1 MLYAVRG
8 AIAVFV
14 AKATKSFT
22 RLRIKVSERIF
33 GVWISLYF
41 VLCVPVGL
49 CLCQQENTWD
59 NNCWG
64 GEMKELILLP
74 SFIFGL
80 QHMRQGVPVTRQLL
94 ISYIEK
100 RNPGMD
106 NRKTTTTTTTTNGFQ
121 SQLNVNRTIVSD
133 AFGYMTNEW
142 HQCYGWGGWS
152 YFAVTQTKRR
162 LLSVLLSAQSESLL
176 KAGN

>member
-1 MLYAVRG
+1 MLHAVRG

-33 GVWISLYF
+33 GVRISLYF

-64 GEMKELILLP
+64 GEIKELILLP

-94 ISYIEK
+94 ISCIEK
-100 RNPGMD
+100 RNPGID
-106 NRKTTTTTTTTNGFQ
+106 NRKTTTTKKKQTA
-121 SQLNVNRTIVSD
+121 IKVSWTWTELLSH

>member
-1 MLYAVRG
+1 MLHAVRG

-33 GVWISLYF
+33 GVRISLYF

-49 CLCQQENTWD
+49 CLCQEENTWD

-64 GEMKELILLP
+64 GEIKELILLP

-94 ISYIEK
+94 ISCIEK
-100 RNPGMD
+100 RNPGID
-106 NRKTTTTTTTTNGFQ
+106 NRKTTTTKKNKRLSKSAEREPNYCLMHLVTWPM
-121 SQLNVNRTIVSD
+121 SD
-133 AFGYMTNEW
+133 I
-142 HQCYGWGGWS
+142 S
-152 YFAVTQTKRR
+152 VTGEVAEVILR
-162 LLSVLLSAQSESLL
+162 
-176 KAGN
+176 

>member
-14 AKATKSFT
+14 AEATKSFT

-41 VLCVPVGL
+41 ELCVPVGL

-94 ISYIEK
+94 ISCIEK

-106 NRKTTTTTTTTNGFQ
+106 NRKTTTTTTTNGYQ

-133 AFGYMTNEW
+133 AFG
-142 HQCYGWGGWS
+142 
-152 YFAVTQTKRR
+152 
-162 LLSVLLSAQSESLL
+162 
-176 KAGN
+176 